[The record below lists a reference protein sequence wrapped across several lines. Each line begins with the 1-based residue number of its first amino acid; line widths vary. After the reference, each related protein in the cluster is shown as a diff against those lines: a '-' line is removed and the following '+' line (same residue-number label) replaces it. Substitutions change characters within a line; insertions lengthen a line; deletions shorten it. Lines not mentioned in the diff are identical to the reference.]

1 MNIYFAKA
9 THLIR
14 ATEAPFG
21 KTFQGHVWTSG
32 QAPGPLPQRLLS
44 RPHPAS
50 GAISGSHGPEPQ
62 EDAWE
67 QRGAA
72 LPDAQPTCPR
82 QLPRRHR
89 LSPRSRR
96 QRSLPWKPLGK
107 HALGLLLGRMA
118 LECSRAQHQHRSWG
132 GGHRDGAGQAAL
144 AAEPPLSI
152 CAEPPGDL
160 QPPPDTFPWERA
172 PSPTNRMRR

>member
-1 MNIYFAKA
+1 MNDYFAKA

-21 KTFQGHVWTSG
+21 KTFQGHVWTLG
-32 QAPGPLPQRLLS
+32 QAPGLLPQRLLS

-50 GAISGSHGPEPQ
+50 GAIPGSHGLEPR
-62 EDAWE
+62 EDARK

-72 LPDAQPTCPR
+72 PARRAADLPP

-96 QRSLPWKPLGK
+96 QRSLPWKPLEK
-107 HALGLLLGRMA
+107 HALGLLLGKMA

-132 GGHRDGAGQAAL
+132 GGHRDGTGQVAL

-160 QPPPDTFPWERA
+160 QPPPDTFPWDRA
-172 PSPTNRMRR
+172 SSPTNRIRR